1 MWLDEITLKD
11 FRCFHGEHT
20 IEFSMDPDEN
30 VTLIH
35 AENGVG
41 KTTLLNAMLWCFYG
55 TTTAKFERK
64 QDLVNHDAK
73 AAGRDSCYVEVLF
86 EHNDKRYRARRF
98 HGNGT
103 MGGRE
108 FSIMRIDDGHSVSID
123 NPDSFINTVIPKTM
137 AGHFLFD
144 GEHAEVFL
152 GEENRRG
159 IRKAVQD
166 ILGCN
171 LIETA
176 IEDLEETA
184 AYYRRQMP
192 KAKAT
197 DQIEVLSNEIDRL
210 TDQLKSGREALDGL
224 KGQAEQKQQQIA
236 DIEAKLRN
244 SAAAREL
251 QASRD
256 RANNSLKRAI
266 TRAAS
271 AQDELL
277 KWLGD
282 NGRFLVS
289 SRNTEKTF
297 DHLEAQDVKGRIPSP
312 YNEEFVQDILEM
324 EECICGTELKKGST
338 EYEKVRSLLQK
349 AANKTLRSR
358 LSSVRSTLKEL
369 KREREKAPGRLDAAN
384 KRLAEARHEISAI
397 EAELGGISDKLSGI
411 DFDEIAERER
421 RRNELRGELDGINR
435 QIGALENNLRSSEA
449 SKANKERELNKLLEN
464 DEDARIFVRRHELCE
479 RLKERL
485 EAELVEEEEDAR
497 KILRSQISKVL
508 QATTRK
514 SFKLR
519 LTDEYAVAL
528 VNEEGTQLPKS
539 SGENQLLGLAFTAA
553 LVEYARLRQNAQDHR
568 LLRGTVAPLVLDSPF
583 GQLDDSYRETTG
595 EHVPRMASQVVL
607 MVSGSQANNAVIDVL
622 RARVGK
628 EYVLVRTNRA
638 SGEGK
643 KGETRQFNG
652 KDYAVALFD
661 QEADGTRIEE
671 IVR

>member
-11 FRCFHGEHT
+11 FRCFHGERC
-20 IEFSMDPDEN
+20 IEFSMDPDQN

-64 QDLVNHDAK
+64 HDLVNHDAR
-73 AAGRDSCYVEVLF
+73 AAGRNSCFVEVLF

-98 HGNGT
+98 YGNGT
-103 MGGRE
+103 IGDRE

-123 NPDSFINTVIPKTM
+123 NPDTFINTVIPKTM
-137 AGHFLFD
+137 AHHFLFD

-152 GEENRRG
+152 GEENRQG

-176 IEDLEETA
+176 IDDLEEAST
-184 AYYRRQMP
+184 YYRRQMP
-192 KAKAT
+192 KAKAS
-197 DQIEVLSNEIDRL
+197 DQIDAISNEIERL
-210 TDQLKSGREALDGL
+210 TDQMKQGRAALDGL
-224 KGQAEQKQQQIA
+224 KGQAEQKHQQIA

-244 SAAAREL
+244 SAAAKEL

-256 RANNSLKRAI
+256 RSNAALNRALA
-266 TRAAS
+266 RAAS
-271 AQDELL
+271 AQEELL

-282 NGRFLVS
+282 NGRYLVS
-289 SRNTEKTF
+289 TRITEKTF

-312 YNEEFVQDILEM
+312 YNEEFVEDLLEL
-324 EECICGTELKKGST
+324 EECICGSDLKPGT
-338 EYEKVRSLLQK
+338 PEHEKVRSLLKK
-349 AANKTLRSR
+349 AANHTLRSR
-358 LSSVRSTLKEL
+358 LSGVRATLRQL
-369 KREREKAPGRLDAAN
+369 KSEREKAPGRLDTAN
-384 KRLAEARHEISAI
+384 KRLADARNEISSV
-397 EAELGGISDKLSGI
+397 ESDLGEISEKLSGI

-421 RRNELRGELDGINR
+421 RRNELRTELDGINR
-435 QIGALENNLRSSEA
+435 QVGSLESNLRQSEA
-449 SKANKERELNKLLEN
+449 SKANKERELKKLLES
-464 DEDARIFVRRHELCE
+464 DEDARIFVTRHTLCE

-485 EAELVEEEEDAR
+485 EAELDEEEEDAR
-497 KILRSQISKVL
+497 KMLRRQIGKVL
-508 QATTRK
+508 EATARK
-514 SFKLR
+514 SFKLK
-519 LTDEYAVAL
+519 LTDEYSVAL

-553 LVEYARLRQNAQDHR
+553 LVEFARLRQNAEDHR

-595 EHVPRMASQVVL
+595 EHVPRMASQVIL
-607 MVSGSQANNAVIDVL
+607 MVSGSQANGGAVKAL
-622 RARVGK
+622 RERVGK
-628 EYVLVRTNRA
+628 EYVLIRTNKA

-643 KGETRQFNG
+643 RGEVRQFNG
-652 KDYAVALFD
+652 KDYQVALFD
-661 QEADGTRIEE
+661 QEADGTIIEE
-671 IVR
+671 IA